1 MITLH
6 VYLTPK
12 SGQAAALQTAIEETW
27 ISTMSEQPGFV
38 QAAMLTAFGA
48 GDGEDGDSGDI
59 EVISYW
65 ESEELR
71 LEWVARPIHDQVF
84 APIGDL
90 AESVSSTVKT
100 VGHAW
105 NV

>member
-12 SGQAAALQTAIEETW
+12 DGKADALRQAINDPW

-38 QAAMLTAFGA
+38 QASMLTPFN
-48 GDGEDGDSGDI
+48 DDSSEDI
-59 EVISYW
+59 EVVSYW
-65 ESEELR
+65 KSEELR
-71 LEWVARPIHDQVF
+71 LEWVARSIHDQVF
-84 APIGDL
+84 AGIMENAQTISP
-90 AESVSSTVKT
+90 TVKT
-100 VGHAW
+100 VSNKW

>member
-12 SGQAAALQTAIEETW
+12 DGKADDLRQAINDPW

-38 QAAMLTAFGA
+38 QAAMLTPFN
-48 GDGEDGDSGDI
+48 DDSSGDI
-59 EVISYW
+59 EVVSYW

-84 APIGDL
+84 AGIMENAQTISP
-90 AESVSSTVKT
+90 TVKT
-100 VGHAW
+100 VSNKW

>member
-12 SGQAAALQTAIEETW
+12 SGKAEALRAAINDPW

-38 QAAMLTAFGA
+38 QAAMLTPH
-48 GDGEDGDSGDI
+48 GDDASEDI
-59 EVISYW
+59 EVVSYW

-71 LEWVARPIHDQVF
+71 LEWVARPIHDEVF
-84 APIGDL
+84 ASITEN
-90 AESVSSTVKT
+90 AETIEPTVKT
-100 VGHAW
+100 VSSTW
-105 NV
+105 NVYG

>member
-12 SGQAAALQTAIEETW
+12 SGQAEALQTAIKATW

-38 QAAMLTAFGA
+38 RAAMLTPF
-48 GDGEDGDSGDI
+48 DDEDSDDI

-84 APIGDL
+84 EPIGEL
-90 AESVSSTVKT
+90 AETISSAVKT
-100 VGHAW
+100 VSHTW

>member
-6 VYLTPK
+6 VYLIPK
-12 SGQAAALQTAIEETW
+12 AGKADALRAAINDPW

-38 QAAMLTAFGA
+38 QAAMLTPFG
-48 GDGEDGDSGDI
+48 DDSSEDI
-59 EVISYW
+59 ELVSYW

-71 LEWVARPIHDQVF
+71 LEWVARPIHDEVF
-84 APIGDL
+84 AAIMEN
-90 AESVSSTVKT
+90 AETGSPTVKT
-100 VGHAW
+100 VSSKW

>member
-12 SGQAAALQTAIEETW
+12 TGRSDALSAAINDPW
-27 ISTMSEQPGFV
+27 ISTMAEQPGFV
-38 QAAMLTAFGA
+38 QAAMLTPFN
-48 GDGEDGDSGDI
+48 DDSSEDI
-59 EVISYW
+59 EVVSYW

-71 LEWVARPIHDQVF
+71 LEWVARPVHDEVF
-84 APIGDL
+84 AAIMEN
-90 AESVSSTVKT
+90 AETVSPTVKT
-100 VGHAW
+100 VSSKW

>member
-12 SGQAAALQTAIEETW
+12 PGESDELRSAIVDPW
-27 ISTMSEQPGFV
+27 INTMELQPGFIK
-38 QAAMLTAFGA
+38 AAMLTPFC
-48 GDGEDGDSGDI
+48 DDSSEDI

-71 LEWVARPIHDQVF
+71 LEWVARPIHDEVF
-84 APIGDL
+84 ASIMEL
-90 AESVSSTVKT
+90 AESISPTVKT
-100 VGHAW
+100 VSHTW
-105 NV
+105 RI

>member
-6 VYLTPK
+6 VYLIPK
-12 SGQAAALQTAIEETW
+12 AGKADALRATINDTW

-38 QAAMLTAFGA
+38 QAAMLTPFG
-48 GDGEDGDSGDI
+48 DDSSEDI
-59 EVISYW
+59 ELVSYW

-71 LEWVARPIHDQVF
+71 LEWVARPIHDEVF
-84 APIGDL
+84 AAIMEN
-90 AESVSSTVKT
+90 AETVSPTVKT
-100 VGHAW
+100 VSSKW

>member
-12 SGQAAALQTAIEETW
+12 SGEAEALQAAILDPW

-38 QAAMLTAFGA
+38 QAAMLTPF
-48 GDGEDGDSGDI
+48 GDGDESGDI
-59 EVISYW
+59 EVVSYW

-71 LEWVARPIHDQVF
+71 LEWVARPIHDEVF
-84 APIGDL
+84 APIMEL
-90 AESVSSTVKT
+90 AESVSPTVKT
-100 VGHAW
+100 VNQTW

>member
-6 VYLTPK
+6 VYLNPK
-12 SGQAAALQTAIEETW
+12 PGQAEALQAAILDPW
-27 ISTMSEQPGFV
+27 IAAMSEQPGFL
-38 QAAMLTAFGA
+38 QAAMLTPFDEEGS
-48 GDGEDGDSGDI
+48 EDI
-59 EVISYW
+59 EVVAYW

-71 LEWVARPIHDQVF
+71 LEWGARPIHDRVF
-84 APIGDL
+84 APIMEH

-100 VGHAW
+100 VGRTW

>member
-12 SGQAAALQTAIEETW
+12 PGQYESLTSKINDPW
-27 ISTMSEQPGFV
+27 ISTLAKQPGFV
-38 QAAMLTAFGA
+38 QAAMLTQF
-48 GDGEDGDSGDI
+48 DDESSEDI

-71 LEWVARPIHDQVF
+71 LEWVARPIHDEVF
-84 APIGDL
+84 ASIMDL
-90 AESVSSTVKT
+90 AETISPTVKT
-100 VGHAW
+100 VSNTW
-105 NV
+105 SI

>member
-12 SGQAAALQTAIEETW
+12 DGKGEALRAAINDPW
-27 ISTMSEQPGFV
+27 ISTMAKQPGFV
-38 QAAMLTAFGA
+38 QAAMLTPF
-48 GDGEDGDSGDI
+48 DDDSSEDI
-59 EVISYW
+59 EVVSYW

-71 LEWVARPIHDQVF
+71 LEWVARPIHDEVF
-84 APIGDL
+84 AAIMEN
-90 AESVSSTVKT
+90 AETVSPTVQT
-100 VGHAW
+100 VNNSW

>member
-12 SGQAAALQTAIEETW
+12 SGQSEALQAAIREPW

-38 QAAMLTAFGA
+38 QAAMLTPFEAEGS
-48 GDGEDGDSGDI
+48 EDI
-59 EVISYW
+59 EVVSYW

-84 APIGDL
+84 ASIMEL
-90 AESVSSTVKT
+90 AETISPTVKT
-100 VGHAW
+100 VSQTW

>member
-12 SGQAAALQTAIEETW
+12 DGKADALRTAINDPW

-38 QAAMLTAFGA
+38 QAAMLTPFN
-48 GDGEDGDSGDI
+48 DDSSEAI
-59 EVISYW
+59 EVVSYW

-84 APIGDL
+84 AGIMEN
-90 AESVSSTVKT
+90 AETVSPTVKT
-100 VGHAW
+100 VINTW

>member
-12 SGQAAALQTAIEETW
+12 SSKADALRAAINDPW

-38 QAAMLTAFGA
+38 QAAMLTPFN
-48 GDGEDGDSGDI
+48 DDSSEVI
-59 EVISYW
+59 EVVSYW

-71 LEWVARPIHDQVF
+71 LEWVARPIHDRVF
-84 APIGDL
+84 AGIMEN
-90 AESVSSTVKT
+90 ANTVSPTVKT
-100 VGHAW
+100 VTNTW

>member
-12 SGQAAALQTAIEETW
+12 AGKADALRAAINDPW

-38 QAAMLTAFGA
+38 QAAMLTPFN
-48 GDGEDGDSGDI
+48 DDSSEVI
-59 EVISYW
+59 EVVSYW

-71 LEWVARPIHDQVF
+71 LEWVARPIHDRVF
-84 APIGDL
+84 AGIMEN
-90 AESVSSTVKT
+90 ANTVSPTVKT
-100 VGHAW
+100 VTNTW

>member
-12 SGQAAALQTAIEETW
+12 SGKTDALPAAINNPW
-27 ISTMSEQPGFV
+27 ISMMSEQPGFV
-38 QAAMLTAFGA
+38 QAAMLTPFN
-48 GDGEDGDSGDI
+48 DDSSEDI
-59 EVISYW
+59 EVVSYW

-84 APIGDL
+84 AGIMEN
-90 AESVSSTVKT
+90 AERVSPTVKT
-100 VGHAW
+100 VSNKW

>member
-12 SGQAAALQTAIEETW
+12 PGQYEALKSKINDPW
-27 ISTMSEQPGFV
+27 ISTMSKQPGFV
-38 QAAMLTAFGA
+38 QAAMLTQF
-48 GDGEDGDSGDI
+48 DDESSEDI

-71 LEWVARPIHDQVF
+71 LEWVARPIHDEVF
-84 APIGDL
+84 ASIMDL
-90 AESVSSTVKT
+90 AETISPTVKT
-100 VGHAW
+100 VSNTW
-105 NV
+105 SI

>member
-6 VYLTPK
+6 VYLSPK
-12 SGQAAALQTAIEETW
+12 SGKSDALRAAVQDPW

-38 QAAMLTAFGA
+38 QAAMLTPFGENA
-48 GDGEDGDSGDI
+48 TESDDI
-59 EVISYW
+59 EVVSYW

-84 APIGDL
+84 ASIMEL
-90 AESVSSTVKT
+90 AETISPIVKT
-100 VGHAW
+100 VSADW